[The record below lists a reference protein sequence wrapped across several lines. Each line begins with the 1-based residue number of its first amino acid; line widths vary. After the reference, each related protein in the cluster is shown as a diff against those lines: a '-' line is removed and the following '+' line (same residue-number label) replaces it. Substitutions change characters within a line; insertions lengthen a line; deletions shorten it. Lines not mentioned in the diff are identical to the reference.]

1 MFPIAYGKSEAYNSV
16 LGGETAE
23 RLNNDVMIDY
33 LTRAVENPEFQEF
46 ELTGYLQEYFAERTR
61 ALDAIRK
68 KQNYPNIEQ
77 AVSYLKN
84 NTSPGADGVRTQL
97 QTVAFK
103 IIEKYPLF
111 MVVYDE
117 VLVNEIDRF
126 GVID

>member
-1 MFPIAYGKSEAYNSV
+1 
-16 LGGETAE
+16 
-23 RLNNDVMIDY
+23 MIDY
-33 LTRAVENPEFQEF
+33 LTRAAEHPEFAKF

-77 AVSYLKN
+77 AANYLKN
-84 NTSPGADGVRTQL
+84 NTSPGADAVRAEL
-97 QTVAFK
+97 QTQAFK

-117 VLVNEIDRF
+117 VLVNEVDRF